1 MKFIVNS
8 SELLKE
14 LQKLSGVLSS
24 GNTLPI
30 LDNFLFEFEE
40 GIMKIVASD
49 LETTMSTNLNVDT
62 TDNGKINYTSKTTFR
77 HFKNIFKSASNIFNQ
92 R

>member
-30 LDNFLFEFEE
+30 LDNFLFEFDGRKDEYYCFRFR
-40 GIMKIVASD
+40 
-49 LETTMSTNLNVDT
+49 NNNVY
-62 TDNGKINYTSKTTFR
+62 KLKC
-77 HFKNIFKSASNIFNQ
+77 
-92 R
+92 